1 MINILCD
8 DDFLKKK
15 LLYLFKQQNFF
26 HRLHKTDQF
35 FFEIMIF
42 KKENVLEISIDDKK
56 ININLPKSFNEIY
69 EKIYKIISNIS
80 IDVQKHEYFPL
91 KQLIKNKKKNILL
104 TDIQNTIMSNLLLNS
119 DRGINKVDLIKTIWP
134 NDKEIFFNKLDTH
147 LTNLKNNLS
156 KEIDYDLKFSS
167 KSGIIKLATN

>member
-26 HRLHKTDQF
+26 HSLHKTDQF

-69 EKIYKIISNIS
+69 EKIYKIIS
-80 IDVQKHEYFPL
+80 
-91 KQLIKNKKKNILL
+91 KK
-104 TDIQNTIMSNLLLNS
+104 
-119 DRGINKVDLIKTIWP
+119 
-134 NDKEIFFNKLDTH
+134 
-147 LTNLKNNLS
+147 
-156 KEIDYDLKFSS
+156 
-167 KSGIIKLATN
+167 

>member
-1 MINILCD
+1 MINIICD

-15 LLYLFKQQNFF
+15 LLHLFDQQNFF
-26 HRLHKTDQF
+26 LSLHKTDQY
-35 FFEIMIF
+35 FFEIIIF
-42 KKENVLEISIDDKK
+42 KKENCLEILIKDKK
-56 ININLPKSFNEIY
+56 INLNLPKSFNEIY

-80 IDVQKHEYFPL
+80 IIVQRHEYFPF
-91 KQLIKNKKKNILL
+91 KQLIKNNEKNIFL

-119 DRGINKVDLIKTIWP
+119 DSGINKVDLIKTIWP

-156 KEIDYDLKFSS
+156 QEIGYDLKFSS
-167 KSGIIKLATN
+167 KSGIIKLAIN